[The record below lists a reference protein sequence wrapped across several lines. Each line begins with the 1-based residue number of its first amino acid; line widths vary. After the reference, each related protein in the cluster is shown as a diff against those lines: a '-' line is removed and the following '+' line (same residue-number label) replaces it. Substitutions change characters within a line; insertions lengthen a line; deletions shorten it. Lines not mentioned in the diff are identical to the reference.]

1 MKDLKDKKLKR
12 IKMSLTKVTKAK
24 FLKHL
29 NEGNTAYMKKQRSWQ
44 KISFYWE
51 CEEQWFMNQVYDKR
65 ENGKVIPDPKGVWI
79 IAKDLPHHIDHLER
93 QGYNYYID
101 KENE

>member
-1 MKDLKDKKLKR
+1 
-12 IKMSLTKVTKAK
+12 MSLTKVNKEE
-24 FLKHL
+24 FFQHL
-29 NEGNTAYMKKQRSWQ
+29 EKGNTAYMKKQRSWQ
-44 KISFYWE
+44 KIHFYWE
-51 CEEQWFMNQVYDKR
+51 DNDQWFMNQIYDKR
-65 ENGKVIPDPKGVWI
+65 EDKEVKPDVGKGSWI

>member
-1 MKDLKDKKLKR
+1 M
-12 IKMSLTKVTKAK
+12 
-24 FLKHL
+24 
-29 NEGNTAYMKKQRSWQ
+29 N
-44 KISFYWE
+44 KI
-51 CEEQWFMNQVYDKR
+51 YDKR
-65 ENGKVIPDPKGVWI
+65 VDGEVKPDVGKSVWI

>member
-1 MKDLKDKKLKR
+1 
-12 IKMSLTKVTKAK
+12 MSLTKVNKEE
-24 FLKHL
+24 FFHHLK
-29 NEGNTAYMKKQRSWQ
+29 EGNTAYMKKQRSWQ

-51 CEEQWFMNQVYDKR
+51 GAEQWFMNKIYDKR
-65 ENGKVIPDPKGVWI
+65 VDGEVKPDVGKSVWI

>member
-1 MKDLKDKKLKR
+1 MN
-12 IKMSLTKVTKAK
+12 LTKITKAK

-29 NEGNTAYMKKQRSWQ
+29 KEGNTAYMKKQRSWQ

-51 CEEQWFMNQVYDKR
+51 GAEQWFMNQVYDKR
-65 ENGKVIPDPKGVWI
+65 VNGSILPDPKGCWI
-79 IAKDLPHHIDHLER
+79 IAKDFPHHIDHLER

-101 KENE
+101 TKNE